1 MRNLNVSLYHSSA
14 PVARPGKDSA
24 AADGPA
30 KTASP
35 AKAASAGKAA
45 GPAKIVDK
53 AKSASLMQGIRSWRG
68 ALRRQELRYGHPNF
82 VAASE
87 LARNLPESPRP
98 ADLLAWV
105 RRDRSLIRV
114 LLAVSRLPVTE
125 FRVTRAELEPWSA
138 AYFEPRRS
146 SRRAQAVLEL
156 PTVEKQYLTGRPK
169 QALRTN
175 LSHARKN
182 GITSVRVASYEEWL
196 EDLGVVLCARGDLEP
211 AKWDEHKIVPGQQ
224 IAYYVARDAEQ
235 TPLACA
241 RVAVFGQFGVLF
253 SMLSRPDMYPSTSWA
268 RYQLHTFLALDL
280 GSSGVEYLQV
290 GSAFKEPDGTQ
301 FFQHLVGYRARN
313 LSLRVDG

>member
-1 MRNLNVSLYHSSA
+1 
-14 PVARPGKDSA
+14 
-24 AADGPA
+24 
-30 KTASP
+30 
-35 AKAASAGKAA
+35 
-45 GPAKIVDK
+45 
-53 AKSASLMQGIRSWRG
+53 MQGIRTWR
-68 ALRRQELRYGHPNF
+68 AAFQRQELRYGDPNF

-87 LARNLPESPRP
+87 LARSLPESPRP
-98 ADLLAWV
+98 SDLLTRVAH
-105 RRDRSLIRV
+105 DRSLARV

-125 FRVTRAELEPWSA
+125 FRATQAELEPWSA

-156 PTVEKQYLTGRPK
+156 PAVEKQYLTGRPK

-182 GITSVRVASYEEWL
+182 GITSLRVAGYEEWL
-196 EDLGVVLCARGDLEP
+196 EDLSVVLSARGDLEP
-211 AKWDEHKIVPGQQ
+211 AKWDEHVRTPGQE

-280 GSSGVEYLQV
+280 GSAGVKYLQV

-313 LSLRVDG
+313 LSLKIAS

>member
-1 MRNLNVSLYHSSA
+1 MKHLDVSLYHAPAPLVRSSRDAA
-14 PVARPGKDSA
+14 P
-24 AADGPA
+24 ADP
-30 KTASP
+30 P
-35 AKAASAGKAA
+35 AKAAR
-45 GPAKIVDK
+45 PAKTPSPAKTVDK
-53 AKSASLMQGIRSWRG
+53 PKALSLMQVIRSWRT
-68 ALRRQELRYGHPNF
+68 AFQRQELRYGDPDF

-87 LARNLPESPRP
+87 LARSLPDNPRP
-98 ADLLAWV
+98 SDLLTRLV
-105 RRDRSLIRV
+105 RDRSLIRV
-114 LLAVSRLPVTE
+114 LLAVSRLPVVE
-125 FRVTRAELEPWSA
+125 FRATRAELEPWSA
-138 AYFEPRRS
+138 AYFEPRKS
-146 SRRAQAVLEL
+146 SRHAQAVLEL
-156 PTVEKQYLTGRPK
+156 PAVEKQYLTGRPK

-182 GITSVRVASYEEWL
+182 GITSVRVAGYDEWL
-196 EDLGVVLCARGDLEP
+196 EDLSVVLSARGDLEP
-211 AKWDEHKIVPGQQ
+211 EKWDEHRIVPGQEL
-224 IAYYVARDAEQ
+224 AYYVARDADQ

-313 LSLRVDG
+313 LSLKIS

>member
-1 MRNLNVSLYHSSA
+1 MKHLDASLYHRPA
-14 PVARPGKDSA
+14 PLTRPIRDAA
-24 AADGPA
+24 AADPPA
-30 KTASP
+30 KTTSP
-35 AKAASAGKAA
+35 ASS
-45 GPAKIVDK
+45 VDK
-53 AKSASLMQGIRSWRG
+53 SKAFRLIQVIRSWRF
-68 ALRRQELRYGHPNF
+68 AFRRQELRYGDPFF

-87 LARNLPESPRP
+87 LARSLPDSPRP
-98 ADLLAWV
+98 ADLLTRLA
-105 RRDRSLIRV
+105 RDRSLVRV
-114 LLAVSRLPVTE
+114 LLAVWRLPAVE
-125 FRVTRAELEPWSA
+125 FRATGTALEPWSA
-138 AYFEPRRS
+138 AYFEPRKS

-156 PTVEKQYLTGRPK
+156 PAVEKQYLTGRPK

-196 EDLGVVLCARGDLEP
+196 EDLSVVLKARGDLEP
-211 AKWDEHKIVPGQQ
+211 EKWDEHKIVPGQE

-241 RVAVFGQFGVLF
+241 RVAVFGQFGALF

-290 GSAFKEPDGTQ
+290 GSAFKEADGTQ

-313 LSLRVDG
+313 IRLKVS

>member
-1 MRNLNVSLYHSSA
+1 MKHLDAGLYHAPASLVRSSRDAA
-14 PVARPGKDSA
+14 PADPPAEA
-24 AADGPA
+24 ASP
-30 KTASP
+30 TRTPSP
-35 AKAASAGKAA
+35 AKIADKPKALT
-45 GPAKIVDK
+45 
-53 AKSASLMQGIRSWRG
+53 LMQVIRSWR
-68 ALRRQELRYGHPNF
+68 AAFQRHELRYGDPDF

-87 LARNLPESPRP
+87 LARSLPGNPRP
-98 ADLLAWV
+98 SDLLTRLV
-105 RRDRSLIRV
+105 RDRSLLRV
-114 LLAVSRLPVTE
+114 LLAVSHLPAVE
-125 FRVTRAELEPWSA
+125 FRATQAELEPWSA
-138 AYFEPRRS
+138 AYFEPRKS

-156 PTVEKQYLTGRPK
+156 PAVEKQYLTGRPK

-182 GITSVRVASYEEWL
+182 GITSVRVETYEEWL
-196 EDLGVVLCARGDLEP
+196 EDLSVVLSARGDLEP
-211 AKWDEHKIVPGQQ
+211 EKWDEHKIVPGQK

-241 RVAVFGQFGVLF
+241 RVAVFGQFGALF

-313 LSLRVDG
+313 ISLKVS